1 MAGLAVVKT
10 RLWKF
15 DEAEQLYRN
24 LVTAEPGSPSA
35 RYNLAGFLASR
46 GRTLEAMEGFEE
58 ALRLDP
64 AYTEA
69 RFRLG
74 VLLVTLDN
82 PAAAIATLEEGLK
95 HVPGNALLSAK
106 LARILATCRDDHL
119 RDGPRAVKLA
129 REAIENSDGT
139 DPAAREALAAA
150 LAETGDFAGAVRT
163 VEELLSDQR
172 LALPEAT
179 TLRLQGQL
187 ERYRQGEPL
196 RE

>member
-1 MAGLAVVKT
+1 MAG
-10 RLWKF
+10 
-15 DEAEQLYRN
+15 
-24 LVTAEPGSPSA
+24 
-35 RYNLAGFLASR
+35 
-46 GRTLEAMEGFEE
+46 
-58 ALRLDP
+58 
-64 AYTEA
+64 
-69 RFRLG
+69 
-74 VLLVTLDN
+74 
-82 PAAAIATLEEGLK
+82 
-95 HVPGNALLSAK
+95 
-106 LARILATCRDDHL
+106 
-119 RDGPRAVKLA
+119 
-129 REAIENSDGT
+129 EAIENSDGT